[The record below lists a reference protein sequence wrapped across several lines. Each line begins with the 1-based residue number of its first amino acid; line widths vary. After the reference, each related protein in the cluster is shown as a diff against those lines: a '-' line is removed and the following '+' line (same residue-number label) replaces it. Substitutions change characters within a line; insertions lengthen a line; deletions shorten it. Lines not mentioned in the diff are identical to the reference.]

1 MKACDCKKLPVGE
14 AIGRTTT
21 PGVTA
26 KDAGKRPGENAV
38 GAAPGTPVTAAPGK
52 GPIAVPPGENTGDAG
67 TCNGDI

>member
-1 MKACDCKKLPVGE
+1 M
-14 AIGRTTT
+14 

-26 KDAGKRPGENAV
+26 RDAGMRLGEKAA
-38 GAAPGTPVTAAPGK
+38 GAAPGTPVAAAPGK